1 MDTEANMN
9 IAQTIANQIGNG
21 ALYMIGAKNLLAH
34 DDGLSFRVGRNSKS
48 VNYVKITLN
57 SMDTYDVEYGYIRGM
72 NYTVRNNESGLYFDM
87 LRDSIERNTGLYTS
101 L

>member
-1 MDTEANMN
+1 MK
-9 IAQTIANQIGNG
+9 IAQTISKQIGG
-21 ALYMIGAKNLLAH
+21 SALYMIGAKNLLAH

-48 VNYVKITLN
+48 VNYIKITLTAA
-57 SMDTYDVEYGYIRGM
+57 DLYDIEFGYIRGTS
-72 NYTVRNNESGLYFDM
+72 YKVRSNESGLYFDM